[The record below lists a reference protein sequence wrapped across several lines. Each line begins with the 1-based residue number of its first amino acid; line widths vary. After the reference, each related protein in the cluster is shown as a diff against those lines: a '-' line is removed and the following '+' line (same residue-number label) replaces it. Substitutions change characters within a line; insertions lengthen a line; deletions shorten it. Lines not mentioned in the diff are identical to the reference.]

1 MAGERGRPDP
11 QSDVMLSDV
20 MLSVVAPT
28 RAGESVTAIL
38 LTLNVFLLLCS
49 YYLLKVAREPL
60 ILLGG
65 GAEVKSYAAAGQAGL
80 LILVSYAYGAIA
92 RTVNRVRLITI
103 VILFF
108 VTNLVAFS
116 ALAAAHVPIGVPFYL
131 WVGCFSLTVIAQFWA
146 FAADIYD
153 EERGK
158 RMFPIL
164 GIGSSVGAVGGS
176 ALAHFAVPLGPPALL
191 LLSAA
196 ILIFCVALTIA
207 VHRRELH
214 RGKRAAEAE
223 KPIGGESGFKLL
235 LRDKYLLLIGVFI
248 VVYNSVNTTGE
259 YVLDRTLLAAVSG
272 EASPEQFVGN
282 FKAEYFAWVN
292 AIGVV
297 LQTLVVS
304 RVIKYLGVRG
314 ALFIMPLV
322 SLFSYGMMAVAPVLS
337 LIFVAKIAE
346 NSLDYSLNNTSRQA
360 LWLVTTRDAKYKAK
374 QVIDTFLQRAGDVTS
389 AGLVA
394 VGAAVG
400 LGTKGFALAN
410 VGAVLAWLGT
420 MVLLTREHKKRE
432 GQVTA

>member
-158 RMFPIL
+158 RM
-164 GIGSSVGAVGGS
+164 
-176 ALAHFAVPLGPPALL
+176 
-191 LLSAA
+191 
-196 ILIFCVALTIA
+196 
-207 VHRRELH
+207 
-214 RGKRAAEAE
+214 
-223 KPIGGESGFKLL
+223 
-235 LRDKYLLLIGVFI
+235 
-248 VVYNSVNTTGE
+248 
-259 YVLDRTLLAAVSG
+259 
-272 EASPEQFVGN
+272 
-282 FKAEYFAWVN
+282 
-292 AIGVV
+292 
-297 LQTLVVS
+297 
-304 RVIKYLGVRG
+304 
-314 ALFIMPLV
+314 
-322 SLFSYGMMAVAPVLS
+322 
-337 LIFVAKIAE
+337 
-346 NSLDYSLNNTSRQA
+346 
-360 LWLVTTRDAKYKAK
+360 
-374 QVIDTFLQRAGDVTS
+374 
-389 AGLVA
+389 
-394 VGAAVG
+394 
-400 LGTKGFALAN
+400 
-410 VGAVLAWLGT
+410 
-420 MVLLTREHKKRE
+420 
-432 GQVTA
+432 